1 MRGRGRGLS
10 DRREDR
16 VSHYREEDREMSATR
31 DKKKE
36 READREVGS
45 SGDRKSQPKDSGD
58 SSGLS
63 GGAKPQRQSQ
73 PRRGKEGGEGRE
85 GSKAPASSK
94 ETNGTGANK
103 KVEEE
108 KVNNSRRK

>member
-1 MRGRGRGLS
+1 MRGRGRGMS
-10 DRREDR
+10 ERREDR
-16 VSHYREEDREMSATR
+16 VSHYREDDREMSVSR

-36 READREVGS
+36 RAAEREVGS
-45 SGDRKSQPKDSGD
+45 AGDRKSQPKDSGD

-73 PRRGKEGGEGRE
+73 PRRGKEGGEG
-85 GSKAPASSK
+85 SKAPASSK

-108 KVNNSRRK
+108 KVNRRK

>member
-1 MRGRGRGLS
+1 
-10 DRREDR
+10 
-16 VSHYREEDREMSATR
+16 MSATR

-36 READREVGS
+36 REAEREVVS
-45 SGDRKSQPKDSGD
+45 TGDRKSQPKDSGD

-73 PRRGKEGGEGRE
+73 PRRGKEGGEG
-85 GSKAPASSK
+85 SKAPASSK
-94 ETNGTGANK
+94 ETNGTGGGAGATK